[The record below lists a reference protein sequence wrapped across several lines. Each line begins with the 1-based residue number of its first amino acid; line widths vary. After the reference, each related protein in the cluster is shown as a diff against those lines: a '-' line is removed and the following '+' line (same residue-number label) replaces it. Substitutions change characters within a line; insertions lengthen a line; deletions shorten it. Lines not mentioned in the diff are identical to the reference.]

1 MQRNNY
7 PGPCGSRDLGTNG
20 LIASGL
26 WTLTLFTTTDAHRLF
41 WGVEISP
48 WSLHGW
54 YLSDLRHGFVSHAS
68 AIYAMPAR
76 PSTRP
81 SQPPRKGPLLGN
93 TRPEPKTLKSNGR
106 RDMPRS
112 GMASA
117 RACSTFSKREVSSTR
132 SLGMSL
138 LRCFLS
144 WHSLILEQGFATEF
158 EILDGPEA
166 HRGLCWHRSYRSFI
180 ARRPPGSLDGPVLD
194 VCPRLSIGH
203 PGKPSSG
210 ACIPIPH
217 VDRRRLEAP
226 LPALEIQPAEPKI
239 ENLCRLT

>member
-1 MQRNNY
+1 MWEQ
-7 PGPCGSRDLGTNG
+7 GSWVQWAHRV
-20 LIASGL
+20 
-26 WTLTLFTTTDAHRLF
+26 WTLDSLFTTRPVRRLLR
-41 WGVEISP
+41 GVEISP

-54 YLSDLRHGFVSHAS
+54 HLSDLRHGFVSHVS

-76 PSTRP
+76 PSTHP
-81 SQPPRKGPLLGN
+81 SQPPRKGPSLGN

-117 RACSTFSKREVSSTR
+117 RACSTFSKKEAFSTR

-138 LRCFLS
+138 LGCILP
-144 WHSLILEQGFATEF
+144 WHSLILEQGFATES

-194 VCPRLSIGH
+194 VCARLSISH
-203 PGKPSSG
+203 PGKPAGG

-226 LPALEIQPAEPKI
+226 LPALEIRLAEPKI
-239 ENLCRLT
+239 ENPCRLT